1 MLNNIF
7 VIIMIVLLIS
17 YIIASESSR
26 KQNVKTY
33 KELLEMNK
41 LLIEQNTEIRKHNSE
56 LTKANQNLNRVI
68 VHVCSKSVRDRNVAK
83 KEEREGAA
91 DDESDPNV
99 EKQGDES

>member
-7 VIIMIVLLIS
+7 MILTSVLLIV
-17 YIIASESSR
+17 YIVMTSKTRKSEI
-26 KQNVKTY
+26 QTY
-33 KELLEMNK
+33 KELLMMNK
-41 LLIEQNTEIRKHNSE
+41 LLIEQNTEIRKQNAE

-83 KEEREGAA
+83 KEEREGSE
-91 DDESDPNV
+91 DGKSDSNV